1 MTSKWKILKLAKG
14 YQGRS
19 NCIRVARQQVE
30 RALQH
35 AYKDRRLKKRD
46 SRSNWI
52 QSINAG
58 AREYGVRIAHLVCFA
73 CDSCFGVVA
82 SAPRVYPEG
91 ARVQMTYSTLMS
103 GLAKD
108 NIQLDRKSLS
118 ALSVHE
124 PLSFRSIVEHVKRM
138 SGTK

>member
-58 AREYGVRIAHLVCFA
+58 AREYG
-73 CDSCFGVVA
+73 
-82 SAPRVYPEG
+82 
-91 ARVQMTYSTLMS
+91 MTYSTLMS